1 MLSGVIIIMVA
12 HETGQIATGD
22 EPLNNIARVSN
33 SREGRVSNSGINV
46 INGKKTKNTEDC
58 FDNSITG
65 VCAAEKKICSNDLHL
80 SGRPNSRSSYPR
92 FDTIY
97 AKIARTDANNVCI
110 VLLSLP
116 IGR

>member
-1 MLSGVIIIMVA
+1 MVA

-65 VCAAEKKICSNDLHL
+65 VCAIEKTICSNDFCIFLAGGQIAGRVTLDLIL
-80 SGRPNSRSSYPR
+80 SML
-92 FDTIY
+92 
-97 AKIARTDANNVCI
+97 K
-110 VLLSLP
+110 
-116 IGR
+116 